1 LCCLA
6 LLTPGSLRNRF
17 VENGSLLQM
26 INKLGVFP
34 ESLAAIYAAQMLK
47 GLIYLHEKNVTH
59 RWPFSLA
66 PAFILAVDCLGLTLC
81 HCSTIITI
89 TGTSR
94 PPIF

>member
-1 LCCLA
+1 MCCLA
-6 LLTPGSLRNRF
+6 LLTPGALRNRF

-59 RWPFSLA
+59 R
-66 PAFILAVDCLGLTLC
+66 
-81 HCSTIITI
+81 
-89 TGTSR
+89 
-94 PPIF
+94 